1 IWLVYK
7 PHLNLDIPI
16 LKNIIF
22 SRSFI
27 LNWIS
32 YFMLGIVFAKY
43 YIELN
48 EIIRKYKIFFIS
60 IILILFIIFLLYKYI
75 NKFITSSYSIFL
87 LYVSCFF
94 VFLFY
99 FYLFIKHNISFVNRL
114 TQIGN
119 YSM

>member
-1 IWLVYK
+1 EFYFFPILYKIKKGNLLLFFYIASILLNLIWLVYK

-60 IILILFIIFLLYKYI
+60 IILILFITFLLYIDI
-75 NKFITSSYSIFL
+75 NKLITSS
-87 LYVSCFF
+87 
-94 VFLFY
+94 
-99 FYLFIKHNISFVNRL
+99 
-114 TQIGN
+114 
-119 YSM
+119 